1 MKTMTLEKENL
12 LSLPGE
18 GNNYESHNIS
28 YIYWVHQ
35 GLSYL
40 ISISANKHSNYN
52 FDDV

>member
-28 YIYWVHQ
+28 YIYWVDQ
-35 GLSYL
+35 GLSVTFH
-40 ISISANKHSNYN
+40 I
-52 FDDV
+52 